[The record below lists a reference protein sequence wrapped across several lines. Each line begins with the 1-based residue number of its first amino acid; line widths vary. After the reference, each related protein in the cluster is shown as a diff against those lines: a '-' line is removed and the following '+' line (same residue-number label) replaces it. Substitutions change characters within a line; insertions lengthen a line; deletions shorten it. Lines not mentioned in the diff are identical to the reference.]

1 MARPLMDDD
10 AAEALRQTVRDMAAF
25 DGRPVTIGEAV
36 RRLVAWWR
44 NEPTPGRSDQLDGH
58 AADHRT
64 EAIST

>member
-10 AAEALRQTVRDMAAF
+10 AAEQLRQTVRDMAAF

-44 NEPTPGRSDQLDGH
+44 NEPTPGRADADG
-58 AADHRT
+58 RT
-64 EAIST
+64 EAMST